1 MGTPEFAV
9 SSLER
14 LYADGHEIAGV
25 FTKPDRP
32 QNRGMKVVYSPVKAF
47 ALARGLQV
55 YQPESPA
62 AGSAHELIRGLECDI
77 IAVVAYGR
85 ILPRELLDLPPMGCV
100 NIHASLLPKYRGAA
114 PAQWAILNGEV
125 ETGVT
130 SMRISEEIDAGD
142 IYSFKK
148 TAIGEDETAGD
159 VLGRLSSLG
168 AELLGETIDAI
179 SSGNAVC
186 IPQKHNEATYAPP
199 LNKEMSLI
207 DWSDTALN
215 IKRKVRGLNPW
226 PVATAE
232 FNRVVFKVFSVDI
245 GTGNPGGAK
254 PGEVISAGR
263 SGIVVACRDAAIII
277 NELQAA
283 GGKRMP
289 AAEYLKGHTL
299 T

>member
-1 MGTPEFAV
+1 MGTPGFAV
-9 SSLER
+9 ASLER
-14 LYADGHEIAGV
+14 LYTDGHDISAV
-25 FTKPDRP
+25 FTKPDKP
-32 QNRGMKVVYSPVKAF
+32 QNRGMKVVFSPVKEF
-47 ALARGLQV
+47 SLAHGLQV

-62 AGSAHELIRGLECDI
+62 NGSAFEIIRELECDI

-85 ILPRELLDLPPMGCV
+85 ILPREMLDLPPMGCV

-125 ETGVT
+125 EAGVT

-142 IYSFKK
+142 IYSSLK
-148 TAIGEDETAGD
+148 TSIGSDETAGD
-159 VLGRLSSLG
+159 LLDRLSSMG
-168 AELLGETIDAI
+168 AELLSQTIDDI
-179 SSGNAVC
+179 SRGTAVSR
-186 IPQKHNEATYAPP
+186 PQLHSEATYAPP

-207 DWSDTALN
+207 DWSDTAIN

-232 FNRVVFKVFSVDI
+232 LNRVFFKVFSVDI
-245 GTGNPGGAK
+245 SEGKPGDYK
-254 PGEVISAGR
+254 PGEVISYGR
-263 SGIVVACRDAAIII
+263 SGIEVACSDAAIII

-289 AAEYLKGHTL
+289 AAEYLKGHSL
-299 T
+299 